1 MSHLFFHAPMR
12 CPTHFLC
19 FKFFMLKVFYDSKG
33 VFSAF
38 GKCGVPQGLPETTMP
53 RSGKGAMQTFDA
65 RCGGADGRFPD
76 PVQVPGGSGGAS
88 H

>member
-1 MSHLFFHAPMR
+1 
-12 CPTHFLC
+12 
-19 FKFFMLKVFYDSKG
+19 MLKVFLCSKFFMTPRECSLR
-33 VFSAF
+33 VENAVSHAE
-38 GKCGVPQGLPETTMP
+38 GLPETTMP

-65 RCGGADGRFPD
+65 RCGGADGRSPD